1 MLTPSVQLPLYG
13 KRILVTA
20 PCNYA
25 ARLSQHLI
33 LQGALPLLMPTIET
47 CYLEDFTELD
57 QTLQRIDTFD
67 WIAFTS
73 RNGINACLQRL
84 QALQISPSVLN
95 NSSLCAIGKDAEG
108 LEKIGINVD
117 FVPGEPSPQGIIDEL
132 KKIPDIAELSI
143 LVPVPKFVGIPE
155 PNVISNFVRG
165 LEKLGMRVT
174 VAPSYITRALD
185 KTLYEIELNLMRQGK
200 IDAIAFS
207 STGEVEAFLS
217 MVTSQEDYKQCL
229 IACFGPYTA
238 ANAEKLGLNV
248 SIVAQDYSSFAG
260 YAEAI
265 AAFFQDGT

>member
-1 MLTPSVQLPLYG
+1 MLTTSVQLPLHG
-13 KRILVTA
+13 KRIIVTA
-20 PCNYA
+20 PRNYA

-33 LQGALPLLMPTIET
+33 LQGALPLLMSTIET

-57 QTLQRIDTFD
+57 NALQRIDTFD

-73 RNGINACLQRL
+73 RNGIEASLQRL
-84 QALQISPSVLN
+84 QALQMSPSVLN
-95 NSSLCAIGKDAEG
+95 KCSLCAIGQDAEI

-117 FVPGEPSPQGIIDEL
+117 FVPTEPSPQGIVNEL
-132 KKIPDIAELSI
+132 RKIPDIAELSI
-143 LVPVPKFVGIPE
+143 LVPTPKFVDIPE
-155 PNVISNFVRG
+155 PNVIPNFVTG
-165 LEKLGMRVT
+165 LEQLGMKVT
-174 VAPSYITRALD
+174 SIPSYITRCLD
-185 KTLYEIELNLMRQGK
+185 KTLYQEVELNLMRQGK

-217 MVTSQEDYKQCL
+217 MITSKEDYEQCV

-248 SIVAQDYSSFAG
+248 SIIAQDFSSFAG

-265 AAFFQDGT
+265 AAFFQD